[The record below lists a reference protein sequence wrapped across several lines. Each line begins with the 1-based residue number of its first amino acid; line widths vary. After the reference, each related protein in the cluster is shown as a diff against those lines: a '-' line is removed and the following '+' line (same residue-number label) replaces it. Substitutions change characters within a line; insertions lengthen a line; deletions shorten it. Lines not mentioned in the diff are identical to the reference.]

1 VSDPDLP
8 ASSAAQTT
16 VRLPTIRFQGAVAL
30 LGTFPALAGIDLEVS
45 AGELVVLRGPNGA
58 GKSTVLRACA
68 GLVPVVEGE
77 AEVLG
82 VDLVAH
88 PRDVRTLVGMLG
100 HGAGLYDELT
110 VAENVR
116 FWTRARKVDPARADD
131 AMARFGLAGRL
142 ASVAASRLSAGQKRR
157 VALACLVA
165 QDARLWLLD
174 EPHAA
179 LDADGRTLVDQ
190 LVAEAVAAGTTVL
203 LASHEVDQVAS
214 LHARVVTIAGGTV
227 VGDEPAPAAKEAARV
242 P

>member
-1 VSDPDLP
+1 V
-8 ASSAAQTT
+8 
-16 VRLPTIRFQGAVAL
+16 G
-30 LGTFPALAGIDLEVS
+30 

-58 GKSTVLRACA
+58 GKSTLLRACA

-77 AEVLG
+77 AVVLG
-82 VDLVAH
+82 VDLLER
-88 PRDVRTLVGMLG
+88 PRDVRPLVGMLG

-116 FWTRARKVDPARADD
+116 FWTRAQGIDPARAQ
-131 AMARFGLAGRL
+131 AAVERFGLDGRL
-142 ASVAASRLSAGQKRR
+142 ASVGVSRLSAGQRRR

-165 QDARLWLLD
+165 RDARLWLLD

-179 LDADGRTLVDQ
+179 LDADGRALVDQ
-190 LVAEAVAAGTTVL
+190 LVAEVVAGGTTVL

-214 LHARVVTIAGGTV
+214 FDARVVTVAGGTV
-227 VGDEPAPAAKEAARV
+227 VADEPASTRVVRDEPTDDVGQDLSEEAAAVV